1 MDTGFHVVGNLIV
14 GPRAAGVYRLENG
27 RIYGP
32 NTCGDYRVGAN
43 GRIYGPDRSGQFAIA
58 ANGRIY
64 GPTTQPPWLP
74 NVAD

>member
-1 MDTGFHVVGNLIV
+1 MDTGFRVVGNLIL

-32 NTCGDYRVGAN
+32 DTFGDYHVGAN
-43 GRIYGPDRSGQFAIA
+43 GRIYGPTRGGQFSLA

-64 GPTTQPPWLP
+64 GPTPHPPWLP
-74 NVAD
+74 IVTD